1 MVTSKKP
8 AGFKPI
14 HALMG
19 ENSDIA
25 PILVRAKL
33 ISRLQ
38 QTFTE
43 TVPAHLRATS
53 RVAAME
59 GSTLIIATANGAVAA
74 MLKQMLPRLLV
85 KFQENQKQEQEVTLI
100 RVIVQPEA
108 LAGEMAPIRP
118 NKHVESVTPMPE
130 TALTTLATQLSDSPL
145 KETLKRIQQRR
156 KRALTIKEKT

>member
-8 AGFKPI
+8 PGFKPI

-19 ENSDIA
+19 ENPDIA
-25 PILVRAKL
+25 PILTRAKL

-74 MLKQMLPRLLV
+74 MLKQMLPRLLE

-108 LAGEMAPIRP
+108 LAGEATSGRP
-118 NKHVESVTPMPE
+118 RKYVESVTPMPE
-130 TALTTLATQLSDSPL
+130 TSLIALTDQLTDSPL
-145 KETLKRIQQRR
+145 KETLKRIQQKR
-156 KRALTIKEKT
+156 KRALTIKEKP